1 VSAGLSY
8 GLGAILGVPSSVS
21 LQAGYDRYVDGVYT
35 DSSTRGAFALVL
47 FKVAAF

>member
-1 VSAGLSY
+1 
-8 GLGAILGVPSSVS
+8 
-21 LQAGYDRYVDGVYT
+21 VDGVYT